1 MKIFALSGYEFRRE
15 WLQRKS
21 TMGYAENITGNI
33 RSKGECGIMFKTMVY
48 GGIEYAD
55 FVIDTNGNIKNLK
68 TNHIY
73 KFNVNKAG
81 YLMVYIPLG
90 KRGAVKGI
98 RVHKA
103 VAETFIPNHDNKK
116 IVHHKDEN
124 KKNPYVDNLE
134 WVTPKENTKYH
145 LIEESKKMNYII
157 TENLRKKMFVL

>member
-1 MKIFALSGYEFRRE
+1 
-15 WLQRKS
+15 
-21 TMGYAENITGNI
+21 MGHSENKTGNI
-33 RSKGECGIMFKTMVY
+33 RKKENVALCLKPWYM
-48 GGIEYAD
+48 GGTEYAD

-73 KFNVNKAG
+73 KFSVHKSG
-81 YLMVYIPLG
+81 CLMVYIPLG

-116 IVHHKDEN
+116 IVHHKDAN
-124 KKNPYVDNLE
+124 KQNPYVDNLE
-134 WVTPKENTKYH
+134 WVTSKENTKYH

-157 TENLRKKMFVL
+157 TENLRKKMFAL

>member
-1 MKIFALSGYEFRRE
+1 
-15 WLQRKS
+15 
-21 TMGYAENITGNI
+21 
-33 RSKGECGIMFKTMVY
+33 MFKTMVY
-48 GGIEYAD
+48 GGTEYAD

-73 KFNVNKAG
+73 KFSVHKSG

-116 IVHHKDEN
+116 IVHHKDAN
-124 KKNPYVDNLE
+124 KQNPYVDNLE
-134 WVTPKENTKYH
+134 WVTSKENTKYH

-157 TENLRKKMFVL
+157 TENLRKKMFAL